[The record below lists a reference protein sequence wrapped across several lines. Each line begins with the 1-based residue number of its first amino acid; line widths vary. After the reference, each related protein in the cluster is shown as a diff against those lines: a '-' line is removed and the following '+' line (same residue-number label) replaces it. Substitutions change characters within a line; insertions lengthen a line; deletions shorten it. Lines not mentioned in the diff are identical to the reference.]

1 MLSFTDKSNRLGEL
15 GSVVSR
21 QVLPTVYT
29 SGRGALAELPSIV
42 AKLGT
47 HPAIVHGDTGWQQV
61 QAGVLVALPE
71 GANPA
76 DHLLYY
82 HGYCTQADINRY
94 ADRLRVAEYDVV
106 IAVGGGKVLDLAKG
120 AAHTAGLTCVTVPT
134 SPATCA
140 AIAPL
145 SVVYGER
152 GEVLGVLGFPQA
164 FAAAVVDTDII
175 GRAPAR
181 LLASGILDALAKW
194 HEVRLSQKKHGR
206 LDAPISAALTLCEG
220 MKATFDEHAQT
231 AIDDARANRE
241 SDTRRLVA
249 ETAVLLPGL
258 MSGLAGNGTRIAAS
272 HPVHDA
278 LTFIDSS
285 HKSLH
290 GELVGFGILS
300 EMVLDNQ
307 PDEMVKQ
314 VARGFQNLGHPAGL
328 AALGVPEALT
338 DKADAVAERVL
349 VDPFFQ
355 QVFTGVTH
363 EDVKAAIA
371 HADALACEV
380 AQVAS

>member
-1 MLSFTDKSNRLGEL
+1 MLSFTDKANRLGDL
-15 GSVVSR
+15 GAVVTR
-21 QVLPTVYT
+21 QILPTSYT
-29 SGRGALAELPSIV
+29 SGRGALAELPGIV

-47 HPAIVHGDTGWQQV
+47 RPVIIHGDTGWQQV
-61 QAGVLVALPE
+61 QDGVLAALPE
-71 GANPA
+71 SVTPA
-76 DHLLYY
+76 DHLLHY
-82 HGYCTQADINRY
+82 HGYCTQKDINHY
-94 ADRLRVAEYDVV
+94 ADTLRTGECDVV

-120 AAHTAGLTCVTVPT
+120 AAFTAGLACVTVPT

-145 SVVYGER
+145 SVIYGDG
-152 GEVLGVLGFPQA
+152 GEVLGVLGFGRA
-164 FAAAVVDTDII
+164 FDAAVVDTDII

-220 MKATFDEHAQT
+220 MKATFDQHAQT

-249 ETAVLLPGL
+249 ETAILLPGL

-278 LTFIDSS
+278 LTLVDHE
-285 HKSLH
+285 HKSMH

-307 PDEMVKQ
+307 PDDAVKQ
-314 VARGFQNLGHPAGL
+314 VARSFQNLGHPAGL
-328 AALGVPEALT
+328 EALGVPEALT
-338 DKADAVAERVL
+338 DKADEVAERVMI
-349 VDPFFQ
+349 DPFFQ
-355 QVFTGVTH
+355 QVFTGTTAQ
-363 EDVKAAIA
+363 DVKNAIA